1 MVAAVVVDD
10 VVAVTA
16 NHRHAHLVTLI
27 LGCSLDTHVPGKSWI
42 VVILMMRRMRRTRSK
57 RIS

>member
-16 NHRHAHLVTLI
+16 NHRHAHLVALI
-27 LGCSLDTHVPGKSWI
+27 QGCSLDMHVPGKSWI
-42 VVILMMRRMRRTRSK
+42 VVILRMRRMRRK
-57 RIS
+57 RLG

>member
-1 MVAAVVVDD
+1 MVASVVVDD
-10 VVAVTA
+10 VVAVTE
-16 NHRHAHLVTLI
+16 NRCHVHLVTLI
-27 LGCSLDTHVPGKSWI
+27 QGCSLDMHVPGKSWI